1 MVLYR
6 VVLLSGGGEEMVRSN
21 AKECQVQ
28 CLGGLELPKGDHVTF
43 NQCDVLLKS
52 WIKNEITSQA

>member
-21 AKECQVQ
+21 AKKCQVQ
-28 CLGGLELPKGDHVTF
+28 CLGGLELPKGDHVTS